1 VKRSELKGRRE
12 RLTRLPADLDAL
24 QQAVSVLSDGDL
36 QRRRGEAERRRSRV
50 RPLLHARTQ
59 EERNSAEYE
68 VCRADAEIDA
78 IRAEIVSRS
87 ATD

>member
-1 VKRSELKGRRE
+1 MKRSELKGRRE
-12 RLTRLPADLDAL
+12 RLTRLPVDLDDL

-36 QRRRGEAERRRSRV
+36 QRRREEAKRRRSRA

-68 VCRADAEIDA
+68 VARADAEIDA
-78 IRAEIVSRS
+78 IRVEIVSRS